1 MENLNIKVAD
11 KLILVFYIGIERFMN
26 NQPRAMEYMVNV
38 KNAFEHLKDESTEL
52 IFIEQFET
60 NESRVEAI
68 NPKLINEKD
77 YEEVKKLVN
86 EYKEKM
92 KEFISR

>member
-1 MENLNIKVAD
+1 MS
-11 KLILVFYIGIERFMN
+11 

-38 KNAFEHLKDESTEL
+38 KNTFEHLKDESTEL

-68 NPKLINEKD
+68 NPKLINEED

-92 KEFISR
+92 KEFISH